1 MTSRPQKLPDATTGA
16 REPIAGR
23 LGVIVLATRAD
34 GTTQA
39 RHLPTKE
46 GMELYETIKAS
57 PGPYVRV
64 ALASVFQEEGLSHA

>member
-1 MTSRPQKLPDATTGA
+1 MTARPEKLPKATAGA

-23 LGVIVLATRAD
+23 LGVIVMATRAD
-34 GTTQA
+34 GTTQG

-46 GMELYETIKAS
+46 GMELFETIKAK

-64 ALASVFQEEGLSHA
+64 AVATVFQEEGLPHA